1 MKAFFK
7 YLLITV
13 FGSVGFVLFVAV
25 IALLILLIPDG
36 EPVFGRKQ
44 ATAVFTENRDAFETV
59 CRYMSDFDLSPYTSD
74 DAAAPYMN
82 ITHNDAKDA
91 EKPYTVSVYTS
102 EYVPVQIEDT
112 TVAQAL
118 DTLFGKVGMAY
129 IVQDATIA
137 EQYIYFGIQ
146 YEAGV
151 VYSPDG
157 EKPSITPER
166 VPYLFRRI
174 DDHWFYWC
182 DDD

>member
-13 FGSVGFVLFVAV
+13 FGSIGFVL
-25 IALLILLIPDG
+25 LLAGVSFLLLLIPDG

-59 CRYMSDFDLSPYTSD
+59 CQYMSDFDLSPYANAENAS
-74 DAAAPYMN
+74 PYMN
-82 ITHNDAKDA
+82 ITRNNAADA
-91 EKPYTVSVYTS
+91 EKPYTVSVYTD
-102 EYVPVQIEDT
+102 EYVPVEIEDT
-112 TVAQAL
+112 VVAEAL
-118 DTLFGKVGMAY
+118 DTLFDKAGIEY
-129 IVQDATIA
+129 IVQDAPVSV
-137 EQYIYFGIQ
+137 QYVYFGIK
-146 YEAGV
+146 YELGV

-166 VPYLFRRI
+166 VPYLFHRI
-174 DDHWFYWC
+174 DNHWFYWC